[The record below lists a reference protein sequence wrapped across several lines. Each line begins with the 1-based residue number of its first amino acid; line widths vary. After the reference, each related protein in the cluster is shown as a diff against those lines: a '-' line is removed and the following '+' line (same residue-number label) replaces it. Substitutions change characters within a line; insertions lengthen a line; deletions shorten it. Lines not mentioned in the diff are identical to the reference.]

1 MKDMGKWFRA
11 SCLAGLVVC
20 LGLGLLMPACAPR
33 AKTPPPATW
42 PSEVT
47 SRDGMTFYVTG
58 LRIPGTS
65 QEIKLRKGGS
75 DIWLPLDQLVGIRFY
90 GPVKDSYRQAQIVL
104 TGGDIMKGDL
114 FVDFLIEG
122 TTPLGYWNIPMSKV
136 ERLEV
141 GTE

>member
-1 MKDMGKWFRA
+1 MGKWFRVT
-11 SCLAGLVVC
+11 CLAGLVVF
-20 LGLGLLMPACAPR
+20 LGLGLLMPACAPKV
-33 AKTPPPATW
+33 KTPPGPTW

-47 SRDGMTFYVTG
+47 SREGMTFYVTG

-65 QEIKLRKGGS
+65 QEIKIREGGS
-75 DIWLPLDQLVGIRFY
+75 DIWLPLNQLVGIRFY
-90 GPVKDSYRQAQIVL
+90 GPVKDSYRQGQIVL
-104 TGGDIMKGDL
+104 TGGEIIKGEL

-122 TTPLGYWNIPMSKV
+122 TTDLGYWNIPMSKV